1 MAGTEDRRRTG
12 HASTASAAPDGF
24 RARVEE
30 VSRPLLLRLSTLP
43 KLAIPLLT
51 IAVLAVGVLA
61 PLAVGV
67 PALVLVM
74 LWMAWLGYLSWPAV
88 GTGQKLMRLATVAI
102 IALAIVM
109 RVYGG

>member
-1 MAGTEDRRRTG
+1 MAGTDDQRRTG
-12 HASTASAAPDGF
+12 SAGPAPAGTDGF

-30 VSRPLLLRLSTLP
+30 ASRPLLLRLSKLP
-43 KLAIPLLT
+43 KLAIPLLS

-61 PLAVGV
+61 PVAVGV

-88 GTGQKLMRLATVAI
+88 NGGQRLMRVATVAI
-102 IALAIVM
+102 VGLAIVM
-109 RVYGG
+109 RVLAG